1 MNVIEFILVQGQ
13 PQIRKYECILLP
25 VPDMASCV
33 CCQVTDDRVH
43 SLFPSS
49 DVLFAVSGMPNRWEA
64 IHISPEYTG
73 NRHFFF

>member
-43 SLFPSS
+43 SLFILVHLYGSVFS
-49 DVLFAVSGMPNRWEA
+49 ETLCK
-64 IHISPEYTG
+64 I
-73 NRHFFF
+73 